1 MTRKLSL
8 PISLAPLEAAVAT
21 VEPEPVGVPESG
33 DEVQDTEAQQPD
45 QALEARITL
54 LPCLHVSGMTAGTF
68 NEAVHRNRFRT
79 ADSPTAEKEIP
90 RHRNHLR
97 ID

>member
-1 MTRKLSL
+1 M
-8 PISLAPLEAAVAT
+8 A
-21 VEPEPVGVPESG
+21 
-33 DEVQDTEAQQPD
+33 
-45 QALEARITL
+45 
-54 LPCLHVSGMTAGTF
+54 AGTF